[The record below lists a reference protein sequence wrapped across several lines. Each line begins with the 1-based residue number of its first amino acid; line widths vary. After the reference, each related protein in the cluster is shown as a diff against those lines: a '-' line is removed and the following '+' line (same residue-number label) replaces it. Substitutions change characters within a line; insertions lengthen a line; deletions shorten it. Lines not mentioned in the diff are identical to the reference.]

1 MELIERIRINQA
13 RIDELSDSFNESTG
27 LTWLWALVFG
37 PIYFAVH
44 GFWSRAA
51 LIFVLNFLIIGF
63 LIAPFIAYPAWR
75 IRAKEKAERA
85 LLLDAAERSGR
96 TSQG

>member
-1 MELIERIRINQA
+1 MELKERVRVNQA
-13 RIDELSDSFNESTG
+13 KIDELADSFDESTG
-27 LTWLWALVFG
+27 LTWLWAFLFG

-51 LIFVLNFLIIGF
+51 LILVLNFIIIGF
-63 LIAPFIAYPAWR
+63 FVAPFIAYPAWK

-85 LLLDAAERSGR
+85 LLLDAAERNR
-96 TSQG
+96 

>member
-1 MELIERIRINQA
+1 MELTERVRINQA
-13 RIDELSDSFNESTG
+13 KIDELSDNFNESTG
-27 LTWLWALVFG
+27 LTWVWAFLFG
-37 PIYFAVH
+37 PIYFAIH

-63 LIAPFIAYPAWR
+63 FIAPFIAYPAWR

-85 LLLDAAERSGR
+85 LLLDAAERSSR
-96 TSQG
+96 TSR

>member
-1 MELIERIRINQA
+1 MELQERVKVNQA
-13 RIDELSDSFNESTG
+13 KIDELSDSFNESTG
-27 LTWLWALVFG
+27 LTWLWAFLFG

-51 LIFVLNFLIIGF
+51 LILVLNFIIIGF
-63 LIAPFIAYPAWR
+63 IVAPFIAYPAWK

-85 LLLDAAERSGR
+85 LLLDAAERNR
-96 TSQG
+96 